1 MAKKM
6 QEFLPG
12 QEPKKNN
19 RVHKAA
25 LRYAELRDA
34 RIAANEEEKDAHD
47 TLLHTMLEEGLESYE
62 YGDLKVFIDNKRKC
76 KVSTKVEAN
85 GKAEDNGEA
94 E

>member
-1 MAKKM
+1 MAKQL

-34 RIAANEEEKDAHD
+34 RIAANAEEKDAHD
-47 TLLHTMLEEGLESYE
+47 TLLHTMLEEGLEIYE
-62 YGDLKVFIDNKRKC
+62 YGDLKVAIDNKRKC
-76 KVSTKVEAN
+76 KVSTKPEAHESN
-85 GKAEDNGEA
+85 GKAEE
-94 E
+94 